1 MLYIVLLSFVGAVFC
16 VMSFYFGY
24 IYGRRVE
31 KWYKNQFDEINRKK
45 ILENIKKSNLN

>member
-31 KWYKNQFDEINRKK
+31 KWYKNQYNEINSRKNNRK
-45 ILENIKKSNLN
+45 YKKK